1 MAKPATATAKR
12 AKAQAPT
19 YDFGKRTPS
28 RREARSI
35 AEQFFSLKNDY
46 DLARPSI
53 YRMPKVG
60 VLPTGT
66 GADWHIRIQLAYFSM
81 VELARELFRNNPFLA
96 QGIRRMVANVIQGG
110 FLPHPKTGDRGAD
123 KELKA
128 RWKSWSSNSREC
140 SLNGEYTFW
149 DLEKLVL
156 QHVVVDGDVFSL
168 PTQKGALWTVENHRV
183 RTPVNTSR
191 NRKLH
196 VVHGIE
202 CDDFQRRI
210 RYWVTKQD
218 WEIHQAV
225 RLVSDVERY
234 PAVSRDPI
242 TGTEERNVFHLYRPD
257 RLSQTRGI
265 TALAAMGDTTG
276 MTNDLMFAQLVKA
289 QAASCYTFLH
299 QFTSDVVP
307 SMNSPDPKTEN
318 FWPPTQYTRPI
329 EGAVPGSDIYTSV
342 PGETIEGFSPA
353 IPNQEFFQHISLLL
367 GLLSINLDLP
377 LCVFL
382 LDPTKTNF
390 SGWRGAT
397 DQMKI
402 RLRDFQKWLADHFHR
417 EVWRWRTRVAL
428 REDAVLRGVFER
440 QGLKIFRHEW
450 QAPTWPYTDPTKDV
464 MADTLEESACLN
476 SPRRIMARNG
486 GEIDDI
492 SREICQDNYR
502 RIGRAIRYAQKLSKK
517 YNVLIDWHEVLAKP
531 LPQGMTI
538 RLTGQDPDAAEP
550 AVDNQNTAV

>member
-1 MAKPATATAKR
+1 MPAAAKPPKTKPAS
-12 AKAQAPT
+12 KAVPFDFSRAPT
-19 YDFGKRTPS
+19 

-35 AEQFFSLKNDY
+35 AEQFFTLRNDY

-53 YRMPKVG
+53 YRMPKPG

-81 VELARELFRNNPFLA
+81 VELAREMFRNNAFLA
-96 QGIRRMVANVIQGG
+96 QGIRRMVANVVQGG
-110 FLPHPKTGDRGAD
+110 FLPHPHTGDRGAD

-128 RWKSWSSNSREC
+128 RWKDWSTDSRKC
-140 SLNGEYTFW
+140 SMNGEYTFW

-168 PTQKGALWTVENHRV
+168 PLKTGMLWTVENHRV

-234 PAVSRDPI
+234 SAVTRDKI

-276 MTNDLMFAQLVKA
+276 MTNDLFFAQLVKA

-299 QFTSDVVP
+299 EFAGDVVP
-307 SMNSPDPKTEN
+307 SMNSPDPKLEN
-318 FWPPTQYTRPI
+318 FWPPVPWTRPI
-329 EGAVPGSDIYTSV
+329 QGVNPGSDIYTSI
-342 PGETIEGFSPA
+342 PGEKITGFSPA
-353 IPNQEFFQHISLLL
+353 IPNPEFFQHASLLL

-402 RLRDFQKWLADHFHR
+402 RLRDFQRWLADHFHR

-428 REDAVLRGVFER
+428 YEDATLRHLFDALGE
-440 QGLKIFRHEW
+440 QIFRHDW

-464 MADTLEESACLN
+464 QADTMEEAACLN
-476 SPRRIMARNG
+476 SPRRIMSRNG
-486 GEIDDI
+486 QDIDEV
-492 SREICQDNYR
+492 SREICSDNYR
-502 RIGRAIRYAQKLSKK
+502 RIARAIRYAQRLKEK
-517 YNVLIDWHEVLAKP
+517 YGVEIDWHEVLAKP

-538 RLTGQDPDAAEP
+538 RLTGQDPDVPEKAEG
-550 AVDNQNTAV
+550 NTATSA